1 MEKLEHKL
9 LKGEE
14 GCGNLVVFLHGYP
27 DGLELWE
34 ESLPLEDEGLRKADK
49 LLINLPNSG

>member
-1 MEKLEHKL
+1 M
-9 LKGEE
+9 KGEE